1 MVFSIFS
8 IKETIFKIT
17 YISCYKLLQ
26 KMNRRRNE
34 MRNYK
39 CYGTR
44 DGRMPMTMPDPADF
58 GDSQKD
64 AVTMYHTAA
73 GEPVILRRSIALTPM
88 PWCIHRGTSTVFFSY
103 YRDAIE
109 HCRKRGYKVTEEG

>member
-1 MVFSIFS
+1 
-8 IKETIFKIT
+8 
-17 YISCYKLLQ
+17 
-26 KMNRRRNE
+26 

-64 AVTMYHTAA
+64 AVTM
-73 GEPVILRRSIALTPM
+73 
-88 PWCIHRGTSTVFFSY
+88 CIQRGTSTVFFSC
-103 YRDAIE
+103 YRDAIN

>member
-1 MVFSIFS
+1 
-8 IKETIFKIT
+8 
-17 YISCYKLLQ
+17 
-26 KMNRRRNE
+26 

-44 DGRMPMTMPDPADF
+44 DGRMPITMPDPADF

-64 AVTMYHTAA
+64 AITMFHTED
-73 GEPVILRRSIALTPM
+73 GKPVILRRSIALTPM
-88 PWCIHRGTSTVFFSY
+88 PWCVQRGTSTVFFSY

-109 HCRKRGYKVTEEG
+109 HCRKRGYTVTEEGATT

>member
-1 MVFSIFS
+1 
-8 IKETIFKIT
+8 
-17 YISCYKLLQ
+17 
-26 KMNRRRNE
+26 

-64 AVTMYHTAA
+64 AVTMYH
-73 GEPVILRRSIALTPM
+73 
-88 PWCIHRGTSTVFFSY
+88 
-103 YRDAIE
+103 
-109 HCRKRGYKVTEEG
+109 EEG